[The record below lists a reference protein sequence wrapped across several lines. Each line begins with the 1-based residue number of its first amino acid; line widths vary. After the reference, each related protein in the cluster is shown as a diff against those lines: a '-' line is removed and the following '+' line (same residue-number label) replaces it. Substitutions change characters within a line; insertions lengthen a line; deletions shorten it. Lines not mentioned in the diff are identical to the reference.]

1 MCENAREKQPSV
13 IDTAPVAEFL
23 LIDPRITEGG
33 VVDGPE
39 RTNKSHSKKNHSKCP
54 PQVSTDAVLGSYLLL
69 MLRFRGCVKKRSG
82 VLARKSNK
90 MRIDTATHARNIE
103 QMSNDGAEN
112 GITRKTGQHV
122 YLNGVVDSPMNPIS
136 IAARRLAAW
145 HSHNLGLGSA
155 SDLARMKWKGF
166 LPAAVPSKWP

>member
-1 MCENAREKQPSV
+1 M
-13 IDTAPVAEFL
+13 
-23 LIDPRITEGG
+23 
-33 VVDGPE
+33 
-39 RTNKSHSKKNHSKCP
+39 
-54 PQVSTDAVLGSYLLL
+54 DAGLGSYLLL

-82 VLARKSNK
+82 VLEHTLNK
-90 MRIDTATHARNIE
+90 MRMGMATHSRNI
-103 QMSNDGAEN
+103 QQTSNDGTEN